1 MIQQTT
7 LAMTLASVLSS
18 FSAVSMAQLIEN
30 NLNNQSVTLQQ
41 HEQQQRYI
49 VVFRSDVLSQEG
61 SDVILKLP
69 EDDNNQFK
77 KINLQQFV
85 HQYNGHLHRTLPRI
99 QGAAVSLSTKQAEQL
114 NQHPSVLHIEEDQ
127 VRYLQGEKT
136 PWGITA
142 VKADQVSDAMTGNRK
157 VCVIDTG
164 VDMSHEDLPNGPQ
177 ITGEVLDAT
186 GGRAAL
192 GVWSEDDYGHGTHV
206 AGIIAATSN
215 GVGVTGVNPSAQLA
229 MHHVKVIHNPNYWQL
244 WSSDV
249 IAAVDACQTA
259 GANII
264 NMSIAGANSSQAE
277 EQAMQQAADAGLL
290 LFGASGNRGSSAYYY
305 PASYGSVVS
314 VSAVDEA
321 SQSWRYNQQNDQVA
335 LTAPGVK
342 VQSTLPDNQYGF
354 WDGSSM
360 ATAYASGVAA
370 LVWSHFSTCT
380 ASQVRAVLTRTATD
394 RGDAGNDPQFGFGI
408 IDAKAAFD
416 QLTLNGCELD
426 PVQEKVPE
434 AQGFQRIY
442 GFDVPKKP
450 NFQNSSV
457 PYDINNSSNAYPAGL
472 SRIGYYVEVTE
483 NGVDKWVWVSF
494 DAMTSDL
501 GKIGVPTF
509 ASGAVWNQIID
520 NLHVRSSGNANLTD
534 GDFAQGSIEFWPY
547 NYSPVGSKNIDG
559 NDEIYDFDDKP
570 VSDGSYGSMQI
581 HGLNINQT
589 LFAMNRFHFGL
600 DCDFGIGS
608 NVQPNVEMSAV
619 NPDWT
624 YSYNCGDFSKK
635 RIEVWV
641 KPN

>member
-1 MIQQTT
+1 MFQQTT
-7 LAMTLASVLSS
+7 LAMTLASLLSS
-18 FSAVSMAQLIEN
+18 FSAFSLAQVIEN
-30 NLNNQSVTLQQ
+30 NLDNQPVTLQQ

-49 VVFRSDVLSQEG
+49 VVFHPNTITQNDMDVVLQWSVG
-61 SDVILKLP
+61 N
-69 EDDNNQFK
+69 DNKFK
-77 KINLQQFV
+77 KLNLLQFIQQFDG
-85 HQYNGHLHRTLPRI
+85 QLHRTMPRI

-114 NQHPSVLHIEEDQ
+114 SQHPAVLRIEVDQ

-229 MHHVKVIHNPNYWQL
+229 MHHVKVIHNPNYWRI
-244 WSSDV
+244 WGSDL

-264 NMSIAGANSSQAE
+264 NMSIAGTNSSQAE
-277 EQAMQQAADAGLL
+277 ELAMQQAADAGLL

-342 VQSTLPDNQYGF
+342 VQSTLPGNQYGF

-370 LVWSHFSTCT
+370 LVWSHFPTCSAAQISDVLAET
-380 ASQVRAVLTRTATD
+380 AIDQ
-394 RGDAGNDPQFGFGI
+394 GDNGRDTQFGFGVVN
-408 IDAKAAFD
+408 AKAAFD
-416 QLTLNGCELD
+416 LLTLNGCELD

-434 AQGFQRIY
+434 ARGYELIY
-442 GFDVPKKP
+442 GFDVPTSP
-450 NFQNSSV
+450 DFQNGSV
-457 PYDINNSSNAYPAGL
+457 PYDVNNSNNVYPAGL

-509 ASGAVWNQIID
+509 ASGAVWNQVID
-520 NLHVRSSGNANLTD
+520 KLHVRSSGNANLTD
-534 GDFAQGSIEFWPY
+534 GDFVQGSIEFWPFDY
-547 NYSPVGSKNIDG
+547 NSSDSKGLNGYDWLA
-559 NDEIYDFDDKP
+559 DFDDTP
-570 VSDGSYGSMQI
+570 NYRGNYGSLQI
-581 HGLNINQT
+581 HTLNQNQT
-589 LFAMNRFHFGL
+589 VFSFNRFN
-600 DCDFGIGS
+600 DNYVCDLGIGG
-608 NVQPNVEMSAV
+608 NTLV
-619 NPDWT
+619 NNQSGTVYPDWT
-624 YSYNCGDFSKK
+624 YSANCNLYSKK